1 VLELKGIAGGWGA
14 AEIIAG
20 VDLAIGAGEAVA
32 LLGPNGA
39 GKSSLMAAITA
50 TLPVR
55 RGGIRFDGRD
65 VSRAASHRLVA
76 AGIALVPEGRQI
88 FAPFTVRDNLR
99 LGAIARSGRGN
110 FAERLATVFG
120 LFPRLA
126 ERERQRAGTMSGG
139 EQQMLAIGRALMSAP
154 KLLLLDEPFLGLA
167 PLIVEE
173 IIAALRRLQRDGLTM
188 LLVEQKLDIAL
199 ACTSRAYIML
209 KGRIVLAEASDALT
223 RRADLPDLY
232 FALSS
237 QQRPSGRIDD
247 AS

>member
-1 VLELKGIAGGWGA
+1 MLELAGIAGGWGA
-14 AEIIAG
+14 AEILGG
-20 VDLAIGAGEAVA
+20 VDLAVAAGESVA

-55 RGGIRFDGRD
+55 RGILRFDGQD
-65 VSRAASHRLVA
+65 FSRAASHRLVA
-76 AGIALVPEGRQI
+76 AGVALAPEGRQI

-99 LGAIARSGRGN
+99 LGAIALNGRAGI
-110 FAERLATVFG
+110 AERFATVFG

-126 ERERQRAGTMSGG
+126 ERERQLAGTMSGG

-173 IIAALRRLQRDGLTM
+173 IIAALRRLQDDGLTM

-199 ACTSRAYIML
+199 GCTSRAYVML
-209 KGRIVLAEASDALT
+209 KGRIVLAEASAALT

-232 FALSS
+232 FSLSS
-237 QQRPSGRIDD
+237 QQRSAGRIDH